1 MYLSDLQ
8 FVEGDPVDS
17 DLADSDD
24 SMSESED
31 DTDSDESIDSSELE
45 ENGTDENSSTE
56 NANNDEDLLISAIEE
71 RRNNIQNK
79 LSPIKSDDLFIDLSF
94 HPSMDLITVSCLS
107 GNIEVYEYAIE
118 ENTLKGTIEAHTK
131 ACRAVE
137 FSEDGTTI
145 YSVGKDKNIV
155 ISDLETFDMKM
166 YIDNAHHVALTTIIS
181 PDENIISTGDE
192 EGVIK
197 IWDTRFSQTPTMKFH
212 DLQDYVS
219 CITSKDSYKIAC
231 TSGDGTLTSYDLRTK
246 KRLQQS
252 APFEADLTC
261 CSSTHSD
268 TMIVCGTMTGQF
280 LFYKWSDFS
289 DLAGTYKPPKKCSIN
304 SVLEVSDNIILSGM
318 EDGQLRAFHF
328 FPHKE
333 IGIVGQHTLI
343 IENLDISHDGK
354 IVASLS
360 PDPIIK
366 FWDISYLE
374 GFLVSEVERNRGHES
389 KNLPSSEFDDR
400 KSFFSDLS

>member
-1 MYLSDLQ
+1 MYLTDLQ

-17 DLADSDD
+17 DLEDSDD
-24 SMSESED
+24 SISMSDD
-31 DTDSDESIDSSELE
+31 DTDSDESNDSSEFE
-45 ENGTDENSSTE
+45 ENETDENSTQ
-56 NANNDEDLLISAIEE
+56 NVDNNEDLLVSLIEE

-79 LSPIKSDDLFIDLSF
+79 LSPIKSDDLFTNLSF

-107 GNIEVYEYAIE
+107 GNIEIYSYAVE

-137 FSEDGTTI
+137 FSDDGTTI

-155 ISDLETFDMKM
+155 ISDLERLDMKM
-166 YIDNAHHVALTTIIS
+166 FIDNAHHVALTTIIA
-181 PDENIISTGDE
+181 PDDNILSTGDE

-246 KRLQQS
+246 KKLQQS
-252 APFEADLTC
+252 APFETDLTC
-261 CSSTHSD
+261 CTSTRSN

-289 DLAGTYKPPKKCSIN
+289 DLAGTYKPRKKSSVN

-318 EDGQLRAFHF
+318 EDGHLKAFHF

-343 IENLDISHDGK
+343 IESLDISHDGK

-374 GFLVSEVERNRGHES
+374 GFLVSDVERNIGNES